1 MAMAKY
7 LAFAADKPNLEPY
20 EISRTLRGQLH
31 YFTEGEIRDSE
42 KPDDYFFPLERT
54 AELLDSGVFYLVS
67 PLDDRNRAEIEITA
81 EQEDFLAWLVS
92 NEIDRIH
99 VSEA

>member
-1 MAMAKY
+1 MGTVMY
-7 LAFAADKPNLEPY
+7 LAFAADKQNFEPF

-31 YFTEGEIRDSE
+31 YFTEGEIRNSE
-42 KPDDYFFPLERT
+42 KPNDYFFPLERT
-54 AELLDSGVFYLVS
+54 AELLDTGVFYLVS

-92 NEIDRIH
+92 NQIERIH
-99 VSEA
+99 VTDA

>member
-1 MAMAKY
+1 MAKY
-7 LAFAADKPNLEPY
+7 LASAADKPNLKPY

-42 KPDDYFFPLERT
+42 KPNDYFFPLERS
-54 AELLDSGVFYLVS
+54 AELLDTGVFYLVS

-92 NEIDRIH
+92 NEIDRVH
-99 VSEA
+99 VSKA

>member
-1 MAMAKY
+1 MAKY
-7 LAFAADKPNLEPY
+7 LATAPDKPNLKPY

-42 KPDDYFFPLERT
+42 KPNDYFFPLERS
-54 AELLDSGVFYLVS
+54 AELLDTGVFYLVS

-92 NEIDRIH
+92 NEIDRVH

>member
-1 MAMAKY
+1 MAKY
-7 LAFAADKPNLEPY
+7 LATAAEKPNLKPY

-42 KPDDYFFPLERT
+42 KPNDYFFPLERS
-54 AELLDSGVFYLVS
+54 AELLDTGVFYLVS

-81 EQEDFLAWLVS
+81 EQEDFLVWLVS
-92 NEIDRIH
+92 NEIDRVH